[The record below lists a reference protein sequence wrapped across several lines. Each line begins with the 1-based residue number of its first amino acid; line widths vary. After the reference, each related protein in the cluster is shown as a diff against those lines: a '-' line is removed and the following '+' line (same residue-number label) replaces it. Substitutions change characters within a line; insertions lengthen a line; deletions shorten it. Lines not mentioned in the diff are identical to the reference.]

1 MQQSLIRFDSISKT
15 QPFQFNRRLHRLAVE
30 AVYDVNVFSVACGPA
45 VFDAED
51 DLSVMLEDWEQ
62 EPETLLRDIA
72 PDLKARYNDIRH
84 VDLHFN
90 LTSSKGTPW
99 TLKDCENR
107 AALIT
112 LLFNQAQEIFPNV
125 KTVSLWLEADP
136 MFDAALHMG
145 IPDTMNVAADMA
157 ADDPRVM
164 QPALLCLL
172 YSILDDAFKTFS
184 IHSVAFSR
192 WDTAKGWM
200 LDLKHLTDIADLVKV
215 MSQPG
220 NETLQ
225 FRVKTCAFA

>member
-1 MQQSLIRFDSISKT
+1 M
-15 QPFQFNRRLHRLAVE
+15 
-30 AVYDVNVFSVACGPA
+30 YDANVFSVACGPA
-45 VFDAED
+45 VYDAED

-72 PDLKARYNDIRH
+72 PDLKARYSDIRH
-84 VDLHFN
+84 VDLHLN
-90 LTSSKGTPW
+90 VAPSNGMPW

-107 AALIT
+107 AALFT
-112 LLFNQAQEIFPNV
+112 LFFNQAQELFPNV
-125 KTVSLWLEADP
+125 KTVSLWLDASP
-136 MFDAALHMG
+136 VFDAALHTS
-145 IPDTMNVAADMA
+145 IPDTMNDAADMA
-157 ADDPRVM
+157 ADDARVM

-200 LDLKHLTDIADLVKV
+200 MDLKHLTDIAELVKV

-220 NETLQ
+220 NEALQ
-225 FRVKTCAFA
+225 FRVKTCGFA

>member
-1 MQQSLIRFDSISKT
+1 M
-15 QPFQFNRRLHRLAVE
+15 
-30 AVYDVNVFSVACGPA
+30 YDANVFSVACGPA

-72 PDLKARYNDIRH
+72 PDLKAHYYNIRH
-84 VDLHFN
+84 MDLHLS
-90 LTSSKGTPW
+90 LTPSNATPW
-99 TLKDCENR
+99 TLNDCENR

-112 LLFNQAQEIFPNV
+112 LFFDQAQELFPNV
-125 KTVSLWLEADP
+125 KTVSLWLDAHP
-136 MFDAALHMG
+136 LFDAALHMG
-145 IPDTMNVAADMA
+145 IPDIMNDAADMA

-200 LDLKHLTDIADLVKV
+200 MDLKHLIDIADLVKV

-220 NETLQ
+220 NESLQ